1 MTSPSIASQS
11 TSSQQTSDLPPSVLL
26 GRGNYESLIRGKLPI
41 SSPDDDVSD
50 NNTTSQWAP
59 EHPPLSHVIG
69 EISRL
74 RRGNHAMT
82 SHRGERPPLMTSS
95 LMQGEL
101 KKPQPQLL
109 RISSNQLQRHR
120 DVTQMVPPSY
130 DVTMKRRRRKL
141 SSGSGGSLRRKE
153 EEHDSGVAINQNE
166 EKMVFV

>member
-1 MTSPSIASQS
+1 
-11 TSSQQTSDLPPSVLL
+11 
-26 GRGNYESLIRGKLPI
+26 
-41 SSPDDDVSD
+41 
-50 NNTTSQWAP
+50 
-59 EHPPLSHVIG
+59 
-69 EISRL
+69 
-74 RRGNHAMT
+74 
-82 SHRGERPPLMTSS
+82 MTSS